1 SRRRSRPPAS
11 RADAL
16 SPGVVQRVGAHIAA
30 DPVSEDV
37 DRDLRSR
44 LRLRDRDVRIRD
56 AGLDRV
62 AVAAARHAADD
73 LVAVPDRLRTER
85 DRARILEDDADEL
98 LPRLGREQ
106 RIPSDEAA
114 LVQLH
119 GEAEPGVERGGLR
132 REVARPRAVT
142 LLEPERLDRAVAA
155 GRHAVDAKRV
165 PERRGVLGGAVQLPA
180 ELADVRDA

>member
-73 LVAVPDRLRTER
+73 LVAVPDRLRT

-119 GEAEPGVERGGLR
+119 GEAEAGVERGRLR